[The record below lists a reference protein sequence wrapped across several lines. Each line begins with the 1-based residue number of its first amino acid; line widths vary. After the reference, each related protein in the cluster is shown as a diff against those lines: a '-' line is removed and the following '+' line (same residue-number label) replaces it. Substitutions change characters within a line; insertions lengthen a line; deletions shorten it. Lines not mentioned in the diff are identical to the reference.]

1 MYGKNKIVCIAGK
14 NKCSIDFLKFTAKK
28 IKKKNIL
35 VLPNKSDKGKLTWQP
50 SLRSYAKKNNFK
62 ITNIKSL
69 YKIKDLIFISIE
81 FEEIIKINRF
91 KSKELF
97 NFHFSLLPK
106 YRGCHTNFFQIYFGE
121 KYSGVTL
128 HKIDDGIDTGPII
141 SNIKF
146 KINDND
152 NAFIN
157 YKKLMKNSFLLYKK
171 NFVNIIYKRYKE
183 KKQNNKKS
191 SYFTRN
197 SVNYDKMKYFN
208 IKKIDL
214 KLFYKIKA
222 FIFPPLQ
229 LPFVNTKL
237 VKNIRLLNKKIVIT
251 YD

>member
-1 MYGKNKIVCIAGK
+1 MAALIKILC
-14 NKCSIDFLKFTAKK
+14 
-28 IKKKNIL
+28 
-35 VLPNKSDKGKLTWQP
+35 
-50 SLRSYAKKNNFK
+50 KKNNFK

-146 KINDND
+146 KINAND

-157 YKKLMKNSFLLYKK
+157 YKKLMKNSFLY
-171 NFVNIIYKRYKE
+171 
-183 KKQNNKKS
+183 
-191 SYFTRN
+191 
-197 SVNYDKMKYFN
+197 
-208 IKKIDL
+208 IKKI
-214 KLFYKIKA
+214 
-222 FIFPPLQ
+222 
-229 LPFVNTKL
+229 
-237 VKNIRLLNKKIVIT
+237 LLI
-251 YD
+251 

>member
-1 MYGKNKIVCIAGK
+1 M
-14 NKCSIDFLKFTAKK
+14 
-28 IKKKNIL
+28 
-35 VLPNKSDKGKLTWQP
+35 
-50 SLRSYAKKNNFK
+50 RSYAKKNNFK

-146 KINDND
+146 KINAND

-171 NFVNIIYKRYKE
+171 NFVNIINKRYKE

-208 IKKIDL
+208 IKK
-214 KLFYKIKA
+214 
-222 FIFPPLQ
+222 
-229 LPFVNTKL
+229 N
-237 VKNIRLLNKKIVIT
+237 
-251 YD
+251 